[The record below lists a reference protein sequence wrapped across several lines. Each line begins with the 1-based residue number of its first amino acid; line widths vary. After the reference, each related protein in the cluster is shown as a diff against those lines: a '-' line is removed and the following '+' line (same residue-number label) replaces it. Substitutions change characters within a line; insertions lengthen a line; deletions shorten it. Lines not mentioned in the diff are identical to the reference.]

1 MVLCM
6 LVDMEAIVICWYFT
20 WWVLGMMVMGM
31 VGMVGIE
38 NGGYCGNWVK
48 WGLEDIEHGYWVLW
62 VLVGCYWLV

>member
-1 MVLCM
+1 
-6 LVDMEAIVICWYFT
+6 
-20 WWVLGMMVMGM
+20 MMVM
-31 VGMVGIE
+31 GMVGIE